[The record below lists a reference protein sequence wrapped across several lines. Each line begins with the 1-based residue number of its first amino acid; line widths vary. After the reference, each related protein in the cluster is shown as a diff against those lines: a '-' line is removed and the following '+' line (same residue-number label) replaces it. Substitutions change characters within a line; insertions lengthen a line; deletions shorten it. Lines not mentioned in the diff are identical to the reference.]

1 MGRRR
6 GVMRMMAQA
15 QALALLL
22 PAASAPL
29 GSFCATEERGCFRD
43 CYDPAKKQCA
53 PSPPP
58 PLAPSKPHTDTL
70 TPPQPHAHHPLD
82 P

>member
-1 MGRRR
+1 
-6 GVMRMMAQA
+6 MRMMAQA

-22 PAASAPL
+22 PYVSAPL

-53 PSPPP
+53 PQ
-58 PLAPSKPHTDTL
+58 T
-70 TPPQPHAHHPLD
+70 TPPAALD

>member
-1 MGRRR
+1 
-6 GVMRMMAQA
+6 MMAQA
-15 QALALLL
+15 PALALLL

-53 PSPPP
+53 PQ
-58 PLAPSKPHTDTL
+58 T
-70 TPPQPHAHHPLD
+70 TPPTHWTPGP
-82 P
+82 

>member
-6 GVMRMMAQA
+6 GVVMRMMAQA
-15 QALALLL
+15 PALALLL

-53 PSPPP
+53 PQ
-58 PLAPSKPHTDTL
+58 T
-70 TPPQPHAHHPLD
+70 TPPTH
-82 P
+82 